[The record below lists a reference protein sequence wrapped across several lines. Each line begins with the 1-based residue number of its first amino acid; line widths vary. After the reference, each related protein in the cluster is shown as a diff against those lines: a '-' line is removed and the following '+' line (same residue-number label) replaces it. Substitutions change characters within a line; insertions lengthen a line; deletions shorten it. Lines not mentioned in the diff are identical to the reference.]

1 MASNPRNFIVES
13 WRSNNLP
20 TKLLRLALGG
30 TWFYGGWQKASDP
43 TFLDKASS
51 NYIGA
56 QISGYAKS
64 SPIGFFLKHFVEHAS
79 QVGVLVMVTEMA
91 IGVAVLAGV
100 WMQAAIIAGALVSF
114 GLWLT
119 VTWHVYPYFLGS
131 DTAYLVM
138 WIALFALIRQQYAG
152 RKVPSIVPISDRRE
166 FVRLLGVGAASVV
179 GVFEASKV
187 QKSLPK
193 ATSGAEIVKVAD
205 FPVGSTM
212 KFTAPDGNPAFL
224 FRTKAGVFAYSA
236 LCTHQGC
243 VVDYNASAK
252 SLDCPCHGG
261 RFDPYNGGAVL
272 GGPPPVALPKYSV
285 AIKGDAIVTA

>member
-1 MASNPRNFIVES
+1 MANNPRNFIVES

-20 TKLLRLALGG
+20 TKILRLALGG

-43 TFLDKASS
+43 TFLNKASS

-56 QISGYAKS
+56 QISGYS
-64 SPIGFFLKHFVEHAS
+64 SNSPIGFFLKHFVEHAS

-91 IGVAVLAGV
+91 IGLAVLAGV
-100 WMQAAIIAGALVSF
+100 WMQAAIIGGALVSF

-138 WIALFALIRQQYAG
+138 WIALFTLIRQQYSG

-179 GVFEASKV
+179 GVFAASKV
-187 QKSLPK
+187 QKSLPPI
-193 ATSGAEIVKVAD
+193 AVGAEIVKLAD
-205 FPVGSTM
+205 FPVGKVM
-212 KFTAPDGNPAFL
+212 KFTAPDNKPAYL

-236 LCTHQGC
+236 FCTHQGC
-243 VVDYNASAK
+243 LVHYNAPAK

-272 GGPPPVALPKYSV
+272 GGPAPVALPKYSV